1 MHALIIREMQIK
13 SIMGYHLILVRMASS
28 EKFQTINTGEGM
40 NRREPSYTAGG
51 NINWYSHYGEQYGV
65 SLKK

>member
-40 NRREPSYTAGG
+40 NRREPSYTVGG
-51 NINWYSHYGEQYGV
+51 REIGTATMENSTEVPQ
-65 SLKK
+65 